1 MTIGTVEAGRAM
13 KCGKLRVALCA
24 GTALAACLIAAGSP
38 AAAQE
43 IINDEGE
50 TVIGTGGGTQASP
63 WIFDDILIV
72 AQTGNGRLDISAGGV
87 VSSTGGFIGR
97 LPGSVGTVAVADQ
110 DSTWT
115 LSENLVVGFEGTG
128 TLSIIGGGSITNA
141 ISSIGLVAGSTG
153 NASVSG
159 AGSVWTSSGGMTV
172 GDAGEGTLDISD
184 GGLVINNAGRIG
196 SSAGSNGIV
205 TVSGTDSTWTNSS
218 SLNVGNS
225 GTGTLNIFDGGS
237 VSNTIAN
244 LGFLTGA
251 VGTANVSGVGSI
263 WTSTGALSI
272 GSSGEGTLDISDGGL
287 VTNGTGYIAKS
298 TDSTGSVTVA
308 GAGSIWTNSG
318 GLYVSYSGDAS
329 LDISAGGVVNSAVGY
344 IGTEVIGSG
353 AVKVTGAGSTWTNSD
368 ALFVGFAG
376 TGTLDIAEAA
386 SISAGSVTIA
396 ALEGSTGTINIGAAA
411 GDPAAAAGTLAT
423 TRVSFGQG
431 NGILQFNHSDG
442 AYVFAPNL
450 SGAGSIRH
458 IAGTTTYTGDG
469 SGFIGGTYVSGGA
482 FFVNGSLGGTID
494 VTGGTLGGTGSVG
507 DTIVGAGST
516 LTGRQGQ
523 TLTLA
528 NLDLRDGA
536 IVNAGLG
543 VPGTT
548 TLFDVAGDLVLD
560 GTVNVIDADGFGP
573 GLYRLFDYD
582 GTLTDNVLDI
592 GTVPGGV
599 DAADLAV
606 QTSVAGQVNLINSA
620 SGGGGPS
627 VPFFGFW
634 DGDGN
639 ADNGVIEGGDGIWSL
654 TSTNWTDMDG
664 AVNNVMLPIPGF
676 AIFSGSGGTVTADN
690 GDGPL
695 SVRGMQFA
703 ADGYTLTGDS
713 IELTADLVTGDSTIR
728 VGDGTPTGA
737 DITATIGSSLTG
749 GARLVKDD
757 LGTLIL
763 TGTNIYTGGTEISS
777 GVLQLGDGGST
788 GSVTGPIINNA
799 SLVFNRS
806 GPSGNGEISGTGS
819 VTKADSGALSLAG
832 THSYTGA
839 TEVLSGNLFVNGSIA
854 SSSLTTVASGAVL
867 GGTGTVG
874 DTRISAGGT
883 LIGLHGN
890 GLTLGSLTLDAGSFV
905 QAQLGAPDMT
915 TLFDVTG
922 DLVLDGTLN
931 VDNVGGFGPGIYRI
945 FDYAG
950 SLTDNGMDIGT
961 APPNF
966 GAADL
971 NIQTAT
977 LGQVNLVANIAA
989 AQDLLFWDGD
999 AVGNADNDIIEGGAG
1014 TWTLISPNWTDMDGA
1029 VNGAMTPVPGF
1040 AIFSG
1045 TGGTVTADDSDGAL
1059 SVTGMQFAADGYML
1073 IGDGLNIVGAGGDAV
1088 IRVGDGTAAGAD
1100 MTATIGSNLTATGR
1114 LVKSDFGT
1122 LTLTGASNTIGSA
1135 HVLEGGLRIA
1145 DGGSLSSAGG
1155 VIAKDTGSTAV
1166 VIVAGAGSAWTNSD
1180 DLSVGSRGGG
1190 TLDISNGGQV
1200 SNRTAYIGHLGG
1212 STGRATV
1219 AGADSLW
1226 DVNGQL
1232 LVGYVGTGTIDIS
1245 DGATVSAALAS
1256 IAVQA
1261 GSTGTINIG
1270 AAAGNPAAAAGTL
1283 ATNDVS
1289 FGQGDGTLLFNHS
1302 DGDYIF
1308 APNLFGAGSIRHSAG
1323 TTTYTGDGSGFI
1335 GGTYIQGGALYVNG
1349 ALGGTIDV
1357 IGGTLGGSGSVG
1369 DTIVGSGSTLIGQQG
1384 QTLTLASLDL
1394 RTEANVNVSL
1404 GAPGSLALFDV
1415 TGDLVLDGTLNV
1427 STAGNFGAGL
1437 YRLFDYGG
1445 ALTDNLLEIGT
1456 VPSGVNAADLAVQT
1470 AVAGQVNL
1478 VNSSAVGDLMF
1489 WDGDGHGANGLI
1501 DGGDGTWTLT
1511 SPNWTDENGW
1521 AQGPM
1526 TPVPGFAVFAG
1537 TDGTVVVDESAGA
1550 LSVTGMQFAADGYML
1565 IGDGLNIVGAG
1576 GDAVIRVGDGTAAG
1590 ADMTATIAPDLSG
1603 LSRLVKDDL
1612 GTLILAGTNGYA
1624 GGTLIAAGTLQIGA
1638 GGTSGSIVGDVSNN
1652 GVLAFDRTD
1661 ATLFGGT
1668 IDGSGAVNLLGGEL
1682 TLTGD
1687 NSYGGGTGIAV
1698 GATLRLGNG
1707 RASGSI
1713 IGPVDAAGTLIFDRP
1728 DSVDFAGSI
1737 SGAGTVRQSGSG
1749 TMNLTGNSGGFA
1761 GITIV
1766 EAGTL
1771 AVNGSLG
1778 GALEMLAGG
1787 RLQGSGTVGNS
1798 IIRGTIAPGNSI
1810 GTLNVTG
1817 NISFTAGSIYE
1828 VEADAAG
1835 QADRINATGG
1845 ATLDGGTVQV
1855 LAEAGNYAPRTSYT
1869 ILTADGS
1876 ISGTFTGGVTSNLAF
1891 LDPSLSYDANNV
1903 YLRLTRNDISFAGI
1917 GVTPNQ
1923 VVAGAGAESL
1933 GIGNDIFDAVLNLST
1948 AQAQNAFDQ
1957 LSGEIHAS
1965 ARTAMIEDSRFV
1977 RSAVWD
1983 RLRGAANGDRG
1994 GLWGEG
2000 FGSWG
2005 HTGSN
2010 GNAARLDRSGG
2021 GLLMGADGE
2030 FGDNV
2035 RVGAVTGYSRTNLD
2049 VDARGSSG
2057 QIDSYHLGVYAGGQ
2071 WAAAALRTG
2080 IAYSWQDMHMTRGIA
2095 FPGVGDVARAGYD
2108 GSTFQAFGELGY
2120 SLDLG
2125 RTRIEPYARIAY
2137 VRARSDAFSE
2147 TGDDARLTGAKAAT
2161 DVTFST
2167 LGLRAATSV
2176 ELGGRQATLRAG
2188 AGWRHAFGSS
2198 TPLTAMRYAGG
2209 GDAFTIAGMPVMRD
2223 AATIDAGLNVAISG
2237 KASLGISYSGQLGS
2251 GLSDQTARASFVFRF

>member
-13 KCGKLRVALCA
+13 KCGKLRVGLRA

-38 AAAQE
+38 ALAQE
-43 IINDEGE
+43 IINDEDE
-50 TVIGTGGGTQASP
+50 TVIGTGGGTQDSP
-63 WIFDDILIV
+63 WVIDDILIV
-72 AQTGNGRLDISAGGV
+72 AQSGNGRLDISDGGV

-97 LPGSVGTVAVADQ
+97 LPGSVGTVSVADE

-141 ISSIGLVAGSTG
+141 ISNIGLVAGSTG

-159 AGSVWTSSGGMTV
+159 AGSIWTSSGGMTV
-172 GDAGEGTLDISD
+172 GDAGVGALDISD
-184 GGLVINNAGRIG
+184 GGLVTNGAGRIG
-196 SSAGSNGIV
+196 YSAGSNGIV
-205 TVSGTDSTWTNSS
+205 TVSGAGSTWTNSS
-218 SLNVGNS
+218 SLSVGNS

-237 VSNTIAN
+237 VSNMIAN

-251 VGTANVSGVGSI
+251 VGTANVSGAGSTWTNTGSLSVGNGG
-263 WTSTGALSI
+263 T
-272 GSSGEGTLDISDGGL
+272 GTLDISDGGL

-329 LDISAGGVVNSAVGY
+329 LDISAGGVVNSALGY
-344 IGTEVIGSG
+344 IGSEATGSG

-368 ALFVGFAG
+368 ALLVGTSG

-386 SISAGSVTIA
+386 SVSAGSVTIA
-396 ALEGSTGTINIGAAA
+396 AFAGSTGTINIGAAA
-411 GDPAAAAGTLAT
+411 GQAAVAAGTLAASG
-423 TRVSFGQG
+423 VSFGQG
-431 NGILQFNHSDG
+431 NGTLQFNHTDSDYIFTSKLIG
-442 AYVFAPNL
+442 V
-450 SGAGSIRH
+450 GTIRH
-458 IAGTTTYTGDG
+458 SAGTTTLAGDS
-469 SGFIGGTYVSGGA
+469 SGFAGGTYIQGGTLY
-482 FFVNGSLGGTID
+482 VNGSLGGTID
-494 VTGGTLGGTGSVG
+494 VTGGTLGGSGSVG
-507 DTIVGAGST
+507 DTVIGSGSI
-516 LTGRQGQ
+516 LEGRQGQ
-523 TLTLA
+523 TLRLTS
-528 NLDLRDGA
+528 LDLRDGS
-536 IVNAGLG
+536 IVNARLG
-543 VPGTT
+543 MPGTT
-548 TLFDVAGDLVLD
+548 ALFDVAGSIVLD
-560 GTVNVIDADGFGP
+560 GTLNVLDADGFGP

-599 DAADLAV
+599 DPADLAF

-620 SGGGGPS
+620 SGGGPS
-627 VPFFGFW
+627 VLFFGFW

-639 ADNGVIEGGDGIWSL
+639 ADNGVIEGGDGTWSL

-676 AIFSGSGGTVTADN
+676 AIFSGSSGTVTADD
-690 GDGPL
+690 GDGAL

-713 IELTADLVTGDSTIR
+713 IELAADLVTGDSTIR
-728 VGDGTPTGA
+728 VGDGTLTGA

-749 GARLVKDD
+749 NARLVKDD

-819 VTKADSGALSLAG
+819 VTKAGPDALSLAG

-839 TEVLSGNLFVNGSIA
+839 TYVLGGNLFVNGSIA

-883 LIGLHGN
+883 LIGLQGN

-915 TLFDVTG
+915 ALFDVIG

-931 VDNVGGFGPGIYRI
+931 VDSVGGFGPGIYRI

-961 APPNF
+961 TPPNF

-999 AVGNADNDIIEGGAG
+999 AVGNADNDIIEGGVG
-1014 TWTLISPNWTDMDGA
+1014 TWTLTSPNWTDMDGA

-1040 AIFSG
+1040 AIFAG

-1073 IGDGLNIVGAGGDAV
+1073 TGDGLDLVGSGGDAI
-1088 IRVGDGTAAGAD
+1088 IRVGDGTATGAAF
-1100 MTATIGSNLTATGR
+1100 TATIGSGLTATGR

-1122 LTLTGASNTIGSA
+1122 LTLTGANSATGSA

-1166 VIVAGAGSAWTNSD
+1166 VTVAGAGSVWTNSD
-1180 DLSVGSRGGG
+1180 DLSVGSRGAGA
-1190 TLDISNGGQV
+1190 LDISNGGQV

-1212 STGRATV
+1212 SAGRATV

-1270 AAAGNPAAAAGTL
+1270 AAAGESAVAAGTL
-1283 ATNDVS
+1283 AASDVS
-1289 FGQGDGTLLFNHS
+1289 FGQGDGTLQFNHT
-1302 DGDYIF
+1302 DVDYIF

-1323 TTTYTGDGSGFI
+1323 NTTYTGDGSGFT
-1335 GGTYIQGGALYVNG
+1335 GGTYIQGGTLYVNG

-1427 STAGNFGAGL
+1427 VDADGFGPGL

-1445 ALTDNLLEIGT
+1445 TLTDNVLDIGT
-1456 VPSGVNAADLAVQT
+1456 VPGGVDAADLAVQT
-1470 AVAGQVNL
+1470 AVTGQVNL

-1511 SPNWTDENGW
+1511 RPNWTDANGW
-1521 AQGPM
+1521 ARGAM

-1537 TDGTVVVDESAGA
+1537 TGGTVAVDDSAGA
-1550 LSVTGMQFAADGYML
+1550 LSVTGMQFASDGYEL
-1565 IGDGLNIVGAG
+1565 TGAVVELVGAG
-1576 GDAVIRVGDGTAAG
+1576 GDAIIRVGDGTAAG
-1590 ADMTATIAPDLSG
+1590 ADMTATIASELTGSSG
-1603 LSRLVKDDL
+1603 LVKDDL
-1612 GTLILAGTNGYA
+1612 GTLILVGANGYA
-1624 GGTLIAAGTLQIGA
+1624 GGTRINAGTLQIGA

-1668 IDGSGAVNLLGGEL
+1668 IDGSGAVNLVGGDL
-1682 TLTGD
+1682 TLIGD
-1687 NSYGGGTGIAV
+1687 NSYGGRTGIAI
-1698 GATLRLGNG
+1698 GATLRLGDG
-1707 RASGSI
+1707 GTSGSI
-1713 IGPVDAAGTLIFDRP
+1713 IGPVNTTGTLIFDRS

-1749 TMNLTGNSGGFA
+1749 TTNLTGNSRGFA
-1761 GITIV
+1761 GATIV

-1778 GALEMLAGG
+1778 GTIEMLAGG

-1817 NISFTAGSIYE
+1817 DISFTAGSIYE
-1828 VEADAAG
+1828 VEADATG

-1869 ILTADGS
+1869 ILTADGG

-1891 LDPSLSYDANNV
+1891 LDPSLSYDANNA

-1923 VVAGAGAESL
+1923 VAAGAGTESL

-2005 HTGSN
+2005 HTGSD

-2021 GLLMGADGE
+2021 GLLMGADGA
-2030 FGDNV
+2030 FGGNV
-2035 RVGAVTGYSRTNLD
+2035 RVGAVTGYSRTTLD

-2057 QIDSYHLGVYAGGQ
+2057 QIDSYHLGVYVGGQ

-2080 IAYSWQDMHMTRGIA
+2080 IAYSWQDMHMMRGVA

-2108 GSTFQAFGELGY
+2108 GGTFQAFGELGY

-2125 RTRIEPYARIAY
+2125 RTRIEPYASVAY

-2161 DVTFST
+2161 DATFST
-2167 LGLRAATSV
+2167 LGLRAATGF
-2176 ELGGRQATLRAG
+2176 ELGGREATLRAG

-2198 TPLTAMRYAGG
+2198 TPLTVMRYAGG
-2209 GDAFTIAGMPVMRD
+2209 GDAFMIAGMPVMRD